1 MKSIETQGKTVDQ
14 AIEIG
19 LYKLGVKREDVKI
32 EILAQAGLFNKAQVR
47 LTVATTSKEEQEI
60 KDLADKIIELMGLDL
75 ETYVEEREKDFLI
88 NVTGADSAIFIGKHG
103 DSIEEF
109 QIIMNGIY
117 NNNKSRENFK
127 RITVDSNNYAKKRI
141 ETLEN
146 LAKRTAGKVVREH
159 KEFKFEAMNS
169 YERRIIHS
177 ALADH
182 DKVITES
189 YGNEPN
195 RYIVVKLK
203 NVSKQKNENNPK
215 DYFDDDTIKDSEVSP
230 DIKKKAKQDEN
241 KRCTVKL

>member
-32 EILAQAGLFNKAQVR
+32 DILEQAGLFNKARVR
-47 LTVATTSKEEQEI
+47 ISVGTSSPDEGKLKE
-60 KDLADKIIELMGLDL
+60 LIEKLIGLMGLDV
-75 ETYVEEREKDFLI
+75 EVYVEEREKEFFV
-88 NVTGADSAIFIGKHG
+88 NVTGTDSAIFIGKHG

-109 QIIMNGIY
+109 QILLNYIFNKD
-117 NNNKSRENFK
+117 KSRDESK
-127 RITVDSNNYAKKRI
+127 RIIVDSNNYAQRRT
-141 ETLEN
+141 ETLTN
-146 LAKRTAGKVVREH
+146 LAKRTAGKVVRDN

-182 DKVITES
+182 GKVITES

-195 RYIVVKLK
+195 RYVVVKLR
-203 NVSKQKNENNPK
+203 NNISRQKNEGEIK
-215 DYFDDDTIKDSEVSP
+215 DYFEDDSIKVE
-230 DIKKKAKQDEN
+230 KHNDEDKDDN
-241 KRCTVKL
+241 N

>member
-32 EILAQAGLFNKAQVR
+32 DILEQAGLFNKARVR
-47 LTVATTSKEEQEI
+47 ISVGTSSPDEGKLKE
-60 KDLADKIIELMGLDL
+60 LIEKLIGLMGLDV
-75 ETYVEEREKDFLI
+75 EVYVEEREKEFFV
-88 NVTGADSAIFIGKHG
+88 NVTGTDSAIFIGKHG

-109 QIIMNGIY
+109 QILLNYIFNKD
-117 NNNKSRENFK
+117 KSRDESK
-127 RITVDSNNYAKKRI
+127 RIIVDSNNYAQRRT
-141 ETLEN
+141 ETLTN
-146 LAKRTAGKVVREH
+146 LAKRTAGKVVRDN

-182 DKVITES
+182 GKVITES

-195 RYIVVKLK
+195 RYVVVKLR
-203 NVSKQKNENNPK
+203 NNISRQKNEGEIK
-215 DYFDDDTIKDSEVSP
+215 DYFEDDSIKVE
-230 DIKKKAKQDEN
+230 KHNDEDKHDN
-241 KRCTVKL
+241 N

>member
-32 EILAQAGLFNKAQVR
+32 DILEQAGLFNKARVR
-47 LTVATTSKEEQEI
+47 ISVGTSSPDEGKLKE
-60 KDLADKIIELMGLDL
+60 LIEKLISLMGLDV
-75 ETYVEEREKDFLI
+75 EVYVEEREKEFFV
-88 NVTGADSAIFIGKHG
+88 NVTGNDSAIFIGKHG

-109 QIIMNGIY
+109 QILINYIF
-117 NNNKSRENFK
+117 NKDKPGDESK
-127 RITVDSNNYAKKRI
+127 RIIVDSNNYAQRRT
-141 ETLEN
+141 ETLTN
-146 LAKRTAGKVVREH
+146 LAKRTAGKVIRDN

-182 DKVITES
+182 GKVITES

-195 RYIVVKLK
+195 RYVVVKLR
-203 NVSKQKNENNPK
+203 NNISRQRNEGEIK
-215 DYFDDDTIKDSEVSP
+215 DYFEDDSIRVDKQNDEDKD
-230 DIKKKAKQDEN
+230 DN
-241 KRCTVKL
+241 N

>member
-32 EILAQAGLFNKAQVR
+32 DILEQAGLFNKARVR
-47 LTVATTSKEEQEI
+47 ISVGTSSPEEGKLKE
-60 KDLADKIIELMGLDL
+60 LIEKLISLMGLDV
-75 ETYVEEREKDFLI
+75 EVYVEEREKDFFV
-88 NVTGADSAIFIGKHG
+88 NVTGNDSAIFIGKHG

-109 QIIMNGIY
+109 QILVNYIF
-117 NNNKSRENFK
+117 NKEKPRDEAK
-127 RITVDSNNYAKKRI
+127 RIIVDSNNYAQRRT
-141 ETLEN
+141 ETLTN
-146 LAKRTAGKVVREH
+146 LAKRTAGKVLRDQ

-182 DKVITES
+182 GKVITES

-195 RYIVVKLK
+195 RYVVVKLR
-203 NVSKQKNENNPK
+203 NNISRQKNEGEIK
-215 DYFDDDTIKDSEVSP
+215 DYFEDDSIRVDRQNDEDKD
-230 DIKKKAKQDEN
+230 DN
-241 KRCTVKL
+241 N

>member
-32 EILAQAGLFNKAQVR
+32 DILEQAGLFNKARVR
-47 LTVATTSKEEQEI
+47 ISLGTSSEEESKLKE
-60 KDLADKIIELMGLDL
+60 LVDKLISLMGLELD
-75 ETYVEEREKDFLI
+75 TFVEEREKDFFV
-88 NVTGADSAIFIGKHG
+88 NVTGNDSAVFIGKHG

-109 QIIMNGIY
+109 QILVNYIF
-117 NNNKSRENFK
+117 NKDKPREECK
-127 RITVDSNNYAKKRI
+127 RITIDSNDYAKRRT
-141 ETLEN
+141 ETLTN
-146 LAKRTAGKVVREH
+146 LAKRTAGKVVRDN

-182 DKVITES
+182 GKVITES

-195 RYIVVKLK
+195 RYVVVKLR
-203 NVSKQKNENNPK
+203 NNITRQRNEGEIK
-215 DYFDDDTIKDSEVSP
+215 DYFEDDSIKVDRNNEAE
-230 DIKKKAKQDEN
+230 DNDN
-241 KRCTVKL
+241 N